1 MGSDERE
8 IRISNMPDKK
18 LPAVPETIL
27 KRRKRQSENR
37 AVRAANLA
45 KQRLDRKQ
53 KRVEIFK
60 RAEKY
65 VKEYQNRERDELRL
79 AREAKKE
86 GNYYVPAQ
94 PRLALVI
101 RIRGINQVSP
111 KVRKV
116 LQLFR
121 LRQINSAVF
130 VKLNK
135 ATLQML
141 RMAEPMITW
150 GYPNLKTVKELIY
163 KRGHG
168 RVQSRR
174 TPLSD
179 NAIIENALG
188 KQGIICM
195 EDLIHEIFTV
205 GPNFKQASNFLWSL
219 KLSAPK
225 GGFEKVTNHFVEGGD
240 HGNREDQI
248 NALIR

>member
-1 MGSDERE
+1 MG
-8 IRISNMPDKK
+8 
-18 LPAVPETIL
+18 
-27 KRRKRQSENR
+27 
-37 AVRAANLA
+37 
-45 KQRLDRKQ
+45 
-53 KRVEIFK
+53 
-60 RAEKY
+60 
-65 VKEYQNRERDELRL
+65 YQDQERDEIRLR
-79 AREAKKE
+79 REARKE
-86 GNYYVPAQ
+86 GSYYVPAD
-94 PRLALVI
+94 PKLAFVM
-101 RIRGINQVSP
+101 RIRGISQVSP

-121 LRQINSAVF
+121 LRQINNAVF

-150 GYPNLKTVKELIY
+150 GYPNLQTVKELIY

-168 RVQSRR
+168 RVQKRR

-179 NAIIENALG
+179 NAIIEDALG

-205 GPNFKQASNFLWSL
+205 GPNFKQASSFLWPL

-225 GGFEKVTNHFVEGGD
+225 GGFQKVTNHFVEGGD
-240 HGNREDQI
+240 HGNREDKI
-248 NALIR
+248 NALVRRMN

>member
-1 MGSDERE
+1 MGVPESLLKKRKTQEKNYE
-8 IRISNMPDKK
+8 VKK
-18 LPAVPETIL
+18 LQSIKAKEA
-27 KRRKRQSENR
+27 KKKNRR
-37 AVRAANLA
+37 
-45 KQRLDRKQ
+45 
-53 KRVEIFK
+53 EIFK
-60 RAEKY
+60 RAESY
-65 VKEYQNRERDELRL
+65 VKEYRRTERDIVRL
-79 AREAKKE
+79 KRVARKANNFYVEPEAKF
-86 GNYYVPAQ
+86 AI
-94 PRLALVI
+94 LI
-101 RIRGINQVSP
+101 RIKGINAVAP

-121 LRQINSAVF
+121 LRQINNAVF

-168 RVQSRR
+168 KVQNRR

-205 GPNFKQASNFLWSL
+205 GPNFKQASNFLWPL
-219 KLSAPK
+219 
-225 GGFEKVTNHFVEGGD
+225 
-240 HGNREDQI
+240 
-248 NALIR
+248 